1 MKIKTWLLISYLVVM
16 LLPLIAAYML
26 FVWINAYYAEEGFG
40 EQMDAYIELSPIQTI
55 LEEPALYRVDSD
67 FSKVEEMG
75 SERISI
81 TLYNQLGFILYS
93 TNPMKKQTFLSFTP
107 KKQLYE
113 GFYERQQKFETIR
126 YKEPVFSG
134 SSIVGVYEIEWA
146 RDEWVAGVGKRTWMT
161 ITLFTLFFATLFI
174 VIVYLVNRKFNKPLQ
189 QLMKQMNSF
198 AKGLPIGEVRKSNDE
213 LGELSKS
220 FEMMH
225 ENLVEANEKLADEQ
239 QQKAFM
245 IASISHDLK
254 TPLTSI
260 RAYAEA
266 LESDKLST
274 AQKNVYRK
282 VIVEK
287 SIFMRKMLDDLLMYT
302 LLQSSSYTMESV
314 IVDGEEFFDMLVSDY
329 DTLCQ
334 EKGIQL
340 REIVDVAGLYEV
352 NAQQLIRVVDNLM
365 ANAIKHTKPGDKI
378 WLGAVNVEAIP
389 DWCFNFVQQSL
400 PETEGMYLIVQN
412 EGKGI
417 SLEQLE
423 KIFDPLY
430 QADEAR
436 TKEGSGT
443 GLGLS
448 ITKQIIEKHG
458 GKVEMYSKEN
468 RGTAVIC
475 HLPSSKGEENET
487 MDIS

>member
-1 MKIKTWLLISYLVVM
+1 
-16 LLPLIAAYML
+16 ML
-26 FVWINAYYAEEGFG
+26 FIWINAYYAEEGFG
-40 EQMDAYIELSPIQTI
+40 EQIDVYIEFSQIQTM
-55 LEEPALYRVDSD
+55 LEEPTLYRTDSD
-67 FSKVEEMG
+67 FSEVEEVP

-81 TLYNQLGFILYS
+81 TLYNHLGFILYS
-93 TNPMKKQTFLSFTP
+93 NNPMNQTSLSFIS

-113 GFYERQQKFETIR
+113 GFYEQQQKFGTIR
-126 YKEPVFSG
+126 YKEPVFNG
-134 SSIVGVYEIEWA
+134 STMIGVYEIEWA
-146 RDEWVAGVGKRTWMT
+146 RDEWVAGVGERTWIM
-161 ITLFTLFFATLFI
+161 ITVFILFFVMLFM
-174 VIVYLVNRKFNKPLQ
+174 VVVYLVNRKFNKPLQ
-189 QLMKQMNSF
+189 QLMKQMDSF

-220 FEMMH
+220 FEVMH
-225 ENLVEANEKLADEQ
+225 EELLEANEKLADEQ

-266 LESDKLST
+266 LESAELST
-274 AQKNVYRK
+274 AQQKVYRE

-287 SIFMRKMLDDLLMYT
+287 SVFMREMLDDLLMYT

-334 EKGIQL
+334 EKGIQFQ
-340 REIVDVAGLYEV
+340 EIVNVSGIYEV

-365 ANAIKHTKPGDKI
+365 ANAIKHTKSGDKI

-400 PETEGMYLIVQN
+400 LETEGMYLIVQN

-417 SLEQLE
+417 SVEQLE

-458 GKVEMYSKEN
+458 GKVQMLSGEN

-475 HLPSSKGEENET
+475 YLPSSKGEENET
-487 MDIS
+487 MDFS